1 MVNWILHIETSTKN
15 CSVALGCDGKLIN
28 SIEKSSENYS
38 HGEKLHPFIKELID
52 DSQINLT
59 QLSAISVSKGPGSYT
74 GLRIGVSAAKGLC
87 YSLNIP
93 LISLNSLS
101 ILSQNIRVSKDTL
114 LVPMID
120 ARRMEVYTQ
129 ILDYQHKVLKN
140 TWAEVLNE
148 NSFKKYLLTHNIIAF
163 GVGSEKSKN
172 LIVSP
177 NFKVHEELQ
186 EPSAKSMVRLTYE
199 KWKKKKFEDI
209 AYFEPYYLKEFYTN
223 HPSKPLTP

>member
-15 CSVALGCDGKLIN
+15 CSVALGCDGELIN
-28 SIEKSSENYS
+28 SIEKSSEYYS

-148 NSFKKYLLTHNIIAF
+148 NSFKKIFID
-163 GVGSEKSKN
+163 
-172 LIVSP
+172 P
-177 NFKVHEELQ
+177 
-186 EPSAKSMVRLTYE
+186 
-199 KWKKKKFEDI
+199 
-209 AYFEPYYLKEFYTN
+209 
-223 HPSKPLTP
+223 

>member
-1 MVNWILHIETSTKN
+1 MINWILHIETSTKN
-15 CSVALGCDGKLIN
+15 CSVALSCDGKLIN

-38 HGEKLHPFIKELID
+38 HGEQLHPFIKKLID

-59 QLSAISVSKGPGSYT
+59 KLSAISVSKGPGSYT

-101 ILSQNIRVSKDTL
+101 ILAQNISVSKEIL

-129 ILDYQHKVLKN
+129 ILDYQYKVLKN

-148 NSFKKYLLTHNIIAF
+148 DSFKKHLSTHNILAF
-163 GVGSEKSKN
+163 GVGSEKTKN

-177 NFKVHEELQ
+177 NFKVLKELH
-186 EPSAKSMVRLTYE
+186 EPSAKSMVKLTYE
-199 KWKKKKFEDI
+199 KWKKQQFEDI

-223 HPSKPLTP
+223 HPSRPVTS